1 MSNELKAATETV
13 DEAWEYW
20 KENPSLEAEAAYDAA
35 YERWKTLGR
44 SRGVGRP
51 PSGEQSA
58 LTSSERA
65 RAARG
70 RQQQSASQWEKVA
83 PLIQNLR
90 RAHQSNDFEEIARI
104 VDTMVKETCMVLKN
118 FNVVHAQ
125 PDSDQVVLHCWHND
139 EMVLAFIPKI
149 HLEDNLR
156 CDRLTG
162 KQANLLVQSN
172 LDAISKIVSAKFE
185 RGEFRPYSRF
195 GSTIPRVDLVPADI
209 EKNGIKLNENILNG
223 TAGWASAEGC
233 LSTK

>member
-1 MSNELKAATETV
+1 MKNELKAATETV

-20 KENPSLEAEAAYDAA
+20 KENPTPEAEAAYDAA

-58 LTSSERA
+58 LSSSERA
-65 RAARG
+65 RAARV

-90 RAHQSNDFEEIARI
+90 RAHHSNDFREIART
-104 VDTMVKETCMVLKN
+104 VDTLVKETFMVLKN

-125 PDSDQVVLHCWHND
+125 PDSDHVVLHCWHND

-162 KQANLLVQSN
+162 KQANMLVQRN
-172 LDAISKIVSAKFE
+172 IEKFAQIVSAKYE

-195 GSTIPRVDLVPADI
+195 GSTLPRVDIGLADI
-209 EKNGIKLNENILNG
+209 EESDEKLSTSVLNG
-223 TAGWASAEGC
+223 MGGWAAHDGRW
-233 LSTK
+233 